1 MALEDVYQRN
11 LHHRTHRAGW
21 LRAAVLG
28 ANDGLVSTASL
39 MIGVAAARA
48 GDQSFLVTAGAA
60 GIAAG
65 AMSMAVGEYVSVRSQ
80 NDIEESDRLLEI
92 EHLAIDPEGEF
103 EELVEIYMK
112 RGLSRELAVQV
123 VDAMHKR
130 DPLEAHLRDELRT
143 ISTYK
148 GASSSGSSRFGMS
161 FTAGGPHSIRWSICP
176 NTGCGSHQH
185 RGLHNPWPPCNGN
198 DQCEDCRL
206 KASYPNLARD
216 WRRNSRNGHHGGYW
230 PSPACEWHLK
240 HPLAT
245 LLHSAL
251 NYQQ

>member
-39 MIGVAAARA
+39 MIGVAAARSE
-48 GDQSFLVTAGAA
+48 QSFLVTAGAA

-103 EELVEIYMK
+103 EELVHIYIE
-112 RGLSRELAVQV
+112 RGLTRELAVQV
-123 VDAMHKR
+123 VTEMHKK
-130 DPLEAHLRDELRT
+130 DPLEAHLRDELGQHPHTKARPVQAA
-143 ISTYK
+143 I
-148 GASSSGSSRFGMS
+148 ASACA
-161 FTAGGPHSIRWSICP
+161 FTAGGLVPFAGAFAPTAGAAAWSIVGF
-176 NTGCGSHQH
+176 TLV
-185 RGLHNPWPPCNGN
+185 GL
-198 DQCEDCRL
+198 
-206 KASYPNLARD
+206 
-216 WRRNSRNGHHGGYW
+216 
-230 PSPACEWHLK
+230 
-240 HPLAT
+240 LAT
-245 LLHSAL
+245 GIISAKTAGSKILIPPLRVMAGGCLGMAITAGIGQLLHVSGI
-251 NYQQ
+251 

>member
-39 MIGVAAARA
+39 MIGVAAARSE
-48 GDQSFLVTAGAA
+48 QSFLITAGAA

-103 EELVEIYMK
+103 EELVHIYIE
-112 RGLSRELAVQV
+112 RGLTRELAVQV
-123 VDAMHKR
+123 VTEMHKK
-130 DPLEAHLRDELRT
+130 DPLEAHLRDELGQHPHTKARPVQAA
-143 ISTYK
+143 I
-148 GASSSGSSRFGMS
+148 ASACA
-161 FTAGGPHSIRWSICP
+161 FTAGGLVPFAGAFAPTAGAAAWSIIGF
-176 NTGCGSHQH
+176 TLV
-185 RGLHNPWPPCNGN
+185 GL
-198 DQCEDCRL
+198 
-206 KASYPNLARD
+206 
-216 WRRNSRNGHHGGYW
+216 
-230 PSPACEWHLK
+230 
-240 HPLAT
+240 LAT
-245 LLHSAL
+245 GIISAKTAGSKILIPTMRVMAGGCLGMAITAGIGQLLHVSGI
-251 NYQQ
+251 